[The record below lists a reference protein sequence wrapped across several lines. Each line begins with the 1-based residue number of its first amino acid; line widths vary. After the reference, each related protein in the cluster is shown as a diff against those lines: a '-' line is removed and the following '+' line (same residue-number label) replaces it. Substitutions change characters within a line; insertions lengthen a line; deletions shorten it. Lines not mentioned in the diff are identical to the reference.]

1 MMMLLI
7 CTVDF
12 FVLNLDS
19 QKIVH
24 AIEQGWLDVQNAVQS
39 PGLPAGMVSLQH
51 FEPPLQF

>member
-1 MMMLLI
+1 MLLM